1 MGLLNSVKN
10 FVTGGGAEVIVNIEN
25 PVIDGSE
32 PLRLSI
38 SATAK
43 EETLAVKKVYVEVKA
58 EEKSAN
64 TKLLYNT
71 TIELEKNVQL
81 SAGENKSWSCEV
93 PIPEDIPAT
102 FFGRH
107 SSMQWY
113 VNAGLDVP
121 GMDPDSG
128 WQKFVVN
135 RPITF
140 SKDSKSN

>member
-10 FVTGGGAEVIVNIEN
+10 FVTGGGAEVVVTIEN

-32 PLRLSI
+32 PLALSI

-81 SAGENKSWSCEV
+81 STGENKSWNSEV

-121 GMDPDSG
+121 GNDPDSG

-135 RPITF
+135 RLI
-140 SKDSKSN
+140 SRSMDSNQN

>member
-1 MGLLNSVKN
+1 MGLLDSVKN
-10 FVTGGGAEVIVNIEN
+10 FVTGGGAEVVVTIEN
-25 PVIDGSE
+25 PVIDGGE
-32 PLRLSI
+32 TLKMNV

-43 EETLAVKKVYVEVKA
+43 EETLAIKNVYVEVKA

-64 TKLLYNT
+64 TKMIYET
-71 TIELEKNVQL
+71 TIELENTVQL
-81 SAGENKSWSCEV
+81 SAGESKSWNCEV
-93 PIPEDIPAT
+93 PIPADMPAT

-121 GMDPDSG
+121 GIDPASG

-135 RPITF
+135 RPINYG
-140 SKDSKSN
+140 SVG

>member
-10 FVTGGGAEVIVNIEN
+10 FITGGGAEVVVTIDN
-25 PVIDGSE
+25 PVIEGTE
-32 PLRLSI
+32 LLKLSI

-43 EETLAVKKVYVEVKA
+43 EDTLAIKKVYVEVKA

-64 TKLLYNT
+64 TKNLYNT
-71 TIELEKNVQL
+71 SIELDNNVQL
-81 SAGENKSWSCEV
+81 SAGESKSWKCEV

-113 VNAGLDVP
+113 INAGLDVP
-121 GMDPDSG
+121 GNDPDSG
-128 WQKFVVN
+128 WQKFIVN
-135 RPITF
+135 RPISF
-140 SKDSKSN
+140 AKEADLN